1 MTDSNHHSSTPPD
14 PDPGTTFLIQNQ
26 TVTKKY
32 RLNIPHHLQNAYDVS
47 THDVVHAVVEL
58 PSEVMLLADAV
69 VKTPGQ
75 LTIPARKRHIYDI
88 SPGDPVQIEIE
99 LTPYRYVPGQADTQ

>member
-69 VKTPGQ
+69 V
-75 LTIPARKRHIYDI
+75 LASAI
-88 SPGDPVQIEIE
+88 STRSLQET
-99 LTPYRYVPGQADTQ
+99 LSRLKLS

>member
-1 MTDSNHHSSTPPD
+1 LERMRLETVRQSRRSARD
-14 PDPGTTFLIQNQ
+14 PVVGFP
-26 TVTKKY
+26 
-32 RLNIPHHLQNAYDVS
+32 RLQAR
-47 THDVVHAVVEL
+47 E
-58 PSEVMLLADAV
+58 EVKLLADAV

-75 LTIPARKRHIYDI
+75 LTIPARKRHIYKI